1 MKKWLISSLA
11 VVALASWTAGSA
23 IADEAKEKGK
33 EEKKAE
39 TIQGEVIDMVCYLD
53 HNAKGEKH
61 KACAE
66 DCIKGGLPVGILTDK
81 EVYVIVG
88 DHKPINDKLV
98 AFAGQKVK
106 VTGEVANRK
115 GVHMIVVKNPDT
127 DIVKQ

>member
-1 MKKWLISSLA
+1 MKKWLIGSLA
-11 VVALASWTAGSA
+11 VAALVSWTTGSV
-23 IADEAKEKGK
+23 IADEAKAKGK

-53 HNAKGEKH
+53 HGARGEKH
-61 KACAE
+61 VKCAE

-81 EVYVIVG
+81 EVYMIVG

-106 VTGEVANRK
+106 VTGEVSIRK

-127 DIVKQ
+127 DIVKE

>member
-1 MKKWLISSLA
+1 MKKQLIGSLA
-11 VVALASWTAGSA
+11 VVALAGWTAGVA
-23 IADEAKEKGK
+23 MADGAKEKGK

-66 DCIKGGLPVGILTDK
+66 DCIKGGLPVGILADK
-81 EVYVIVG
+81 EVYLIVG

-98 AFAGQKVK
+98 ALAAQRVK
-106 VTGEVANRK
+106 VTGEVVSRK
-115 GVHMIVVKNPDT
+115 GVHMIIVKNPDT
-127 DIVKQ
+127 DIVK